1 MVYNNFDIFI
11 GNIDFNSMK
20 NKLLCSF
27 TSHNRLLDTIASITS
42 RYAIMYDKM
51 FVLESPQTTE
61 YLITYNIDTEN
72 SVSEIPENTIL
83 LHRKKESNT
92 LYTINALNTL
102 IKHLNHGI
110 LDNQYKVNWVD
121 YRNSVLLTQGPDLR
135 IIETK
140 IHKIVHL

>member
-1 MVYNNFDIFI
+1 MVFNCSSIFI
-11 GNIDFNSMK
+11 NSIDMK

-27 TSHNRLLDTIASITS
+27 AAQNRLLDTIAGITS

-72 SVSEIPENTIL
+72 SVNEIPENTIL

-102 IKHLNHGI
+102 IKQLNNGT
-110 LDNQYKVNWVD
+110 LDNHFKVNWID

-140 IHKIVHL
+140 IHKIIHL